1 MAQFAS
7 FVVTGIHGLIHFAK
21 QYYERGYTV
30 AEGQVLR
37 PYKRRLVALD
47 ARVLHTSGDDAQLVS
62 DLLETRRFLLEPG
75 VLNVT
80 KLDSFNRRMYDNRS
94 PLRET
99 RCHLRC

>member
-62 DLLETRRFLLEPG
+62 DLLETRRFLLESG

-80 KLDSFNRRMYDNRS
+80 PNWIPSIGVCTITD
-94 PLRET
+94 
-99 RCHLRC
+99 HL